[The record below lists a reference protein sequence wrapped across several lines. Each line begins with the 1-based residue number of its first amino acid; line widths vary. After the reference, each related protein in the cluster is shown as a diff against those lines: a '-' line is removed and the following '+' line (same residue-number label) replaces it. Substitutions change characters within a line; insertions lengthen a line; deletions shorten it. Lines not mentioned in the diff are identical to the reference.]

1 MRVFVTAAS
10 QLSSIGISKEEVISK
25 LSSQLT
31 GINLKDY
38 GIHGS
43 YLVGSIDLSNK
54 ELCDR
59 FSIKSHYSRTTIL
72 GIASIKLFLP
82 QISFLSGSKLKSC
95 LISGTSVG
103 GMDLTESEFM
113 KYLNDEPYNKATF
126 RNHSCGTITHQ
137 IMKNTVEVD
146 MIDTVSTACSSAANA
161 IIAGA
166 NHIKTGSY
174 DVAIVGGADSLSKF
188 TVTGFDSLK
197 IYDSQICRPFDKCRN
212 GINLGE
218 GAGFLLLESEKSMLI
233 SGNTPLVELTGW
245 SSVSDAYHQ
254 TASSPEGYGATKA
267 MRNAIESASMNTAEI
282 SYINA
287 HGTATQNNDVT
298 ESIAFKNVFGNAV
311 PPFSSTK
318 AFTGHTLAA
327 SSGVESVFSIYSIMD
342 GFFLPNLGYSTPI
355 DEVDISPIREF
366 KDGVEINHILTN
378 AFGFGGNSTS
388 LIFSKVR

>member
-1 MRVFVTAAS
+1 MRVFVTAAA
-10 QLSSIGISKEEVISK
+10 QLSSIGISKEEVVSR
-25 LSSQLT
+25 LRSQIT
-31 GINLKDY
+31 GINLQDY
-38 GIHGS
+38 GVHGS
-43 YLVGSIDLSNK
+43 YFVGSINLSNE

-59 FSIKSHYSRTTIL
+59 FSIKGHYSRTTIL
-72 GIASIKLFLP
+72 GIASIK
-82 QISFLSGSKLKSC
+82 SFLSQLSFLPDSNIKSC

-103 GMDLTESEFM
+103 GMDITESEFK
-113 KYLNDEPYNKATF
+113 KYLNDDPYNKSTF
-126 RNHSCGTITHQ
+126 RNHTCGTITHQ

-161 IIAGA
+161 ILAGA

-174 DVAIVGGADSLSKF
+174 DVAIVGGADSLSQF
-188 TVTGFDSLK
+188 TVMGFDSLK
-197 IYDSQICRPFDKCRN
+197 IYDSQVCRPFDKCRN

-218 GAGFLLLESEKSMLI
+218 GAGFLLLESEKSILI
-233 SGNTPLVELTGW
+233 SGNTPLVELSGW

-267 MRNAIESASMNTAEI
+267 MKEAIESASISPADI

-287 HGTATQNNDVT
+287 HGTATQNNDLT
-298 ESIAFKNVFGNAV
+298 EAIAFKNVFGNNV

-342 GFFLPNLGYSTPI
+342 GFSLPNLGYSTPI
-355 DEVDISPIREF
+355 NEVDISPIQEF
-366 KDGVEINHILTN
+366 KEGVEINHILTN
-378 AFGFGGNSTS
+378 AFGFGGNTTS
-388 LIFSKVR
+388 LIFSKVK